1 MSPVHFKE
9 QGWGFLKNLL
19 ATERAVILCD
29 SNTRICL
36 DHLHISCAETT
47 DLPIIEIPAGE
58 ENKKVK
64 TCEKVWYELTELGA
78 DRKTILLNLG
88 GGVVTDLGGFVA
100 STYMRGIRFVQI
112 PTSSLGMADAAIGG
126 KTGVDF
132 GVLKNMIGTFAQPEA
147 VIIDSNFLKTLP
159 SRHYRNGLAEV
170 LKHAYIS
177 DSSILDL
184 MYANEDELIS
194 RSVDAKM
201 KVVAADEFES
211 GERKKLNFGHTIGH
225 AIESHFLESETA
237 VFHGEA
243 IAAGMIME
251 AFISLEVCN
260 LNVADFDSV
269 CTMTDS
275 IFKRVSISDS
285 DWTAIKALL
294 IHDKKNEAGNVK
306 FVLLAQLGKAVIDQT
321 VSERQLNSAFAFYS
335 KKA

>member
-1 MSPVHFKE
+1 MSPVYFKE

-19 ATERAVILCD
+19 SGSNAIVLCD
-29 SNTRICL
+29 SNTKMCL
-36 DHLHISCAETT
+36 EYLHVACPETKE
-47 DLPIIEIPAGE
+47 LQVIEIPFGE
-58 ENKKVK
+58 ENKKLK

-112 PTSSLGMADAAIGG
+112 PTSTLGMADAAIGG
-126 KTGVDF
+126 KTGIDF

-177 DSSILDL
+177 DTSILDL

-194 RSVDAKM
+194 RSVNAKTE
-201 KVVAADEFES
+201 VVKTDEFET
-211 GERKKLNFGHTIGH
+211 GERKKLNFGHTLGH
-225 AIESHFLESETA
+225 AIESHFMEADEAIL
-237 VFHGEA
+237 HGEA

-251 AFISLEVCN
+251 AFISKEVCG
-260 LNVADFDSV
+260 LSEADLASV

-275 IFKRVSISDS
+275 IFKRFSLTEADREAV
-285 DWTAIKALL
+285 KKLL
-294 IHDKKNEAGNVK
+294 VHDKKNEAGKVR
-306 FVLLAQLGKAVIDQT
+306 FVLLSKLGEAVIDRS
-321 VSERQLNSAFAFYS
+321 VSERQLDAAFAFYS